1 MNRAVVAAALVG
13 TWVGTA
19 DAGSGRSVQVQSD
32 PPGAT
37 VYLNEKEAGPVC
49 AATPCSIEAPP
60 GEQTIIIELKD
71 HQSKFEM
78 VVVPRRGRVP
88 GIKVKLDPAVG
99 TIVIDGPPGASV
111 MVDDLDKGKAPARID
126 VSEESHH
133 VVVTLNGKTLF
144 DEFVEVTTGNETTVT
159 PKQVA
164 TGGGGDGDG
173 EGSGDGG
180 DGGGNGGGDGIT
192 RPSVPAKKR
201 DRFILASAAV
211 DVGFRQFTYSGV
223 ETAQTLRDE
232 KEGGQVLAG
241 PLVEI
246 WPGELIGIDPLRGL
260 SLLARLQFGVNSQ
273 DVTGNGIMDK
283 TNTFWQSME
292 ISLRYR
298 HRFAEKFTAEAGIGY
313 VRDQFQ
319 FEGNAQDVELVPDV
333 DYQSVRLGIRGSML
347 LGALEPYVQLENRV
361 VTSGGKLATRFDR
374 ADPSG
379 YRVGAGINAR
389 KGALLARLEASLTNY
404 SWDITAAAGADK
416 IATGATDSIQQIQI
430 AVGYQ
435 Y

>member
-1 MNRAVVAAALVG
+1 MIRAVVTTALVV
-13 TWVGTA
+13 TW
-19 DAGSGRSVQVQSD
+19 AGVAGAGPGRKVQVESD

-49 AATPCSIEAPP
+49 TATPCSIDAPV
-60 GEQTIIIELKD
+60 GEQTLIIELAN

-88 GIKVKLDPAVG
+88 GIKVKLEPAVG
-99 TIVIDGPPGASV
+99 TIVVDGPEGANV
-111 MVDDLDKGKAPARID
+111 TIDDLDKGTAPARID
-126 VSEESHH
+126 ISEESHH
-133 VVVTLNGKTLF
+133 VVVTLDGKTLF

-159 PKQVA
+159 PKQSA
-164 TGGGGDGDG
+164 
-173 EGSGDGG
+173 GG
-180 DGGGNGGGDGIT
+180 DGGGSGDGDGGSARGGGDGIAK
-192 RPSVPAKKR
+192 PSEPKTPR
-201 DRFILASAAV
+201 GRFIVASAAV
-211 DVGFRQFTYSGV
+211 DIGFRQFSYSGV
-223 ETAQTLRDE
+223 ETPQKLRDE

-241 PLVEI
+241 PLVEL
-246 WPGELIGIDPLRGL
+246 WPGELIGIDPLRGV

-292 ISLRYR
+292 FSLRYR

-319 FEGNAQDVELVPDV
+319 FEGNTQDVQLVPDV
-333 DYQSVRLGIRGSML
+333 DYQSVRLGLRGSVL

-361 VTSGGKLATRFDR
+361 VTSGGKLATRFEQ
-374 ADPSG
+374 ADASG
-379 YRVGAGINAR
+379 YRLAGGINAR
-389 KGALLARLEASLTNY
+389 KGSLLARIEGSLTNY
-404 SWDITAAAGADK
+404 SWDLTSDPGSDMRASGAS
-416 IATGATDSIQQIQI
+416 DSIQQIQL

>member
-13 TWVGTA
+13 IWVGQA
-19 DAGSGRSVQVQSD
+19 DAGSGRLVQVQSD

-49 AATPCSIEAPP
+49 PATPCSIEAPP
-60 GEQTIIIELKD
+60 GEQTIIIELAN

-78 VVVPRRGRVP
+78 VVVPKRGRVP
-88 GIKVKLDPAVG
+88 GVKVKLDPAVG
-99 TIVIDGPPGASV
+99 TIVVDGPPGASV

-164 TGGGGDGDG
+164 
-173 EGSGDGG
+173 SGG
-180 DGGGNGGGDGIT
+180 DGGGSGEGDGGSGSGGGNGIT
-192 RPSVPAKKR
+192 KPAGPGKKR
-201 DRFILASAAV
+201 DRFIMASAAV
-211 DVGFRQFTYSGV
+211 DIGFRQFSYSGV

-292 ISLRYR
+292 FSLRYR
-298 HRFAEKFTAEAGIGY
+298 HRFADKFTAEGGIGY

-319 FEGNAQDVELVPDV
+319 FEGNASDVELVPDV
-333 DYQSVRLGIRGSML
+333 DYQSVRLGIRGSVL
-347 LGALEPYVQLENRV
+347 LGNLEPYVQLENRV
-361 VTSGGKLATRFDR
+361 VTSGGKLETRFDE
-374 ADPSG
+374 ADASG
-379 YRVGAGINAR
+379 YRMGAGINAR
-389 KGALLARLEASLTNY
+389 KGSLLARFEASLTNY
-404 SWDITAAAGADK
+404 SWDITASPGADK
-416 IATGATDSIQQIQI
+416 IATGATDSIQQIQL

>member
-13 TWVGTA
+13 TWVGAA
-19 DAGSGRSVQVQSD
+19 DAGSGRKVQVESD
-32 PPGAT
+32 PAGAT

-49 AATPCSIEAPP
+49 AATPCSIDAPP

-88 GIKVKLDPAVG
+88 GVKVKLDPAVG
-99 TIVIDGPPGASV
+99 TIVVDGPMGASV
-111 MVDDLDKGKAPARID
+111 MVDDLDKGKAPTRID
-126 VSEESHH
+126 TSEESHH
-133 VVVTLNGKTLF
+133 VVVTLNGKTLY

-164 TGGGGDGDG
+164 TGGGDGGGSGDGDG
-173 EGSGDGG
+173 GSG
-180 DGGGNGGGDGIT
+180 DGGGNGIT
-192 RPSVPAKKR
+192 KPSGPTKKR
-201 DRFILASAAV
+201 DRFIMASAAV
-211 DVGFRQFTYSGV
+211 DIGFRQFSYSGV
-223 ETAQTLRDE
+223 ETPDKLRDE

-241 PLVEI
+241 PLVEV

-273 DVTGNGIMDK
+273 DVVGNGIMDK

-292 ISLRYR
+292 FSLRYR
-298 HRFAEKFTAEAGIGY
+298 HTFAEKFTAEAGIGY

-319 FEGNAQDVELVPDV
+319 FEGNTQDVSLVPDV
-333 DYQSVRLGIRGSML
+333 DYQCVRLGLRGSVIL
-347 LGALEPYVQLENRV
+347 DAFEPYIQLENRV
-361 VTSGGKLATRFDR
+361 VTSGGKLATRFDS
-374 ADPSG
+374 ADASG
-379 YRVGAGINAR
+379 YRLAAGINAR
-389 KGALLARLEASLTNY
+389 RGSLLARFEGSLTNY
-404 SWDITAAAGADK
+404 SWDLTSSPGDEM
-416 IATGATDSIQQIQI
+416 IATGASDSIQQIQF